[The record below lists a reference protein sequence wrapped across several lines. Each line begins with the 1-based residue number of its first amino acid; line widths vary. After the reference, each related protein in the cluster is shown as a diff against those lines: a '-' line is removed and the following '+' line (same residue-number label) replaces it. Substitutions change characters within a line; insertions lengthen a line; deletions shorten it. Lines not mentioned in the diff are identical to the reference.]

1 MTLAYLLRKMG
12 VLELI
17 YECLGSLISDDFFV
31 LESGFFIF
39 PSHGP
44 AEVGLKKR
52 VMHLSFYL
60 FEKQGKNGDPTWT

>member
-52 VMHLSFYL
+52 VMHLFSIFL
-60 FEKQGKNGDPTWT
+60 KSKEKMVAPP